1 MQLYRDLPDGDAC
14 GIFGTEDALGALN
27 RQTPETIRFARD
39 SIKTGQVFSL
49 NAPLNWPDPPL
60 FNRAPAEH
68 SVYTTDMGNRD
79 DYLDKFYLQASSQWD
94 SFQHFRDPETGFY
107 NHLPHEDL
115 GIEKWAQ
122 RGIAGRAVL
131 LDVERHLAAQGRPLR
146 WAERTEIGV
155 DVLEAVRAAQG
166 IQPHEG
172 DILLIRTGW
181 TTGYQAA
188 TTEQRKRVRTVHDSP
203 GLEPSLGMVE
213 YLWDWGVSAIA
224 ADNIGVEPLPIQG
237 PISLH
242 ARLLSR
248 LGVPFGEFWWLDE
261 LAAHSAEDGRYTSF
275 LTSAPLHLVGGVGS
289 PANALA
295 IK

>member
-1 MQLYRDLPDGDAC
+1 MQYRDLPDGDAR
-14 GIFGTEDALGALN
+14 GLFGEDDALGALN
-27 RQTPETIRFARD
+27 RQTPETIRAARD
-39 SIKTGQVFSL
+39 SIETGAMFSL

-60 FNRAPAEH
+60 FNRAPVEH
-68 SVYTTDMGNRD
+68 SIYTTGMGNRD

-94 SFQHFRDPETGFY
+94 SFQHFRDPEIGFY

-131 LDVERHLAAQGRPLR
+131 LDIDRYLSARGPSLR
-146 WAERTEIGV
+146 WNERAEITV

-166 IQPHEG
+166 VEPREA

-188 TTEQRKRVRTVHDSP
+188 TAGERELVRTVHDSP
-203 GLEPSLGMVE
+203 GLEPSLKMIE

-224 ADNIGVEPLPIQG
+224 ADNIAVEPLPIQG
-237 PISLH
+237 AVTLH

-248 LGVPFGEFWWLDE
+248 LGVPFGELWWLDE
-261 LAAHSAEDGRYTSF
+261 LAAHSATDGRYTSF

-289 PANALA
+289 PANVLA

>member
-1 MQLYRDLPDGDAC
+1 MQYRDLPDGDAR
-14 GIFGTEDALGALN
+14 GLFGADDALGSLN
-27 RQTPETIRFARD
+27 RQTPETIRAARD
-39 SIKTGQVFSL
+39 AIETGAMFSL

-68 SVYTTDMGNRD
+68 SVYTTGMGNRD

-94 SFQHFRDPETGFY
+94 SFQHFRDPEIGFY
-107 NHLPHEDL
+107 NHLPHKDL

-131 LDVERHLAAQGRPLR
+131 LDVDRYLSAQGPSLR
-146 WAERTEIGV
+146 WNERAEITV
-155 DVLEAVRAAQG
+155 DLLEAVRGAQG
-166 IQPHEG
+166 VEPQEA

-181 TTGYQAA
+181 TAGYQAA
-188 TTEQRKRVRTVHDSP
+188 TAAERERVRTVHDSP
-203 GLEPSLGMVE
+203 GLEPSLKMIE

-224 ADNIGVEPLPIQG
+224 ADNIAVEPMPIQG
-237 PISLH
+237 AITLH
-242 ARLLSR
+242 ARLLAR
-248 LGVPFGEFWWLDE
+248 LGVPFGELWWLDE
-261 LAAHSAEDGRYTSF
+261 LAAHSAVDGRYTSF